1 MNERT
6 SIMGRMFL
14 LFGLILLL
22 PCAILLQILRIN
34 VIEGDGL
41 RELWTTQAI
50 DYISIPA
57 QRGNIYDANGSL
69 LATNSVIYK
78 VAVDPRAPGTT
89 SEQLERVSKVLS
101 EHTGRSFSYYRNRI
115 QNSSDSRYIILERSV
130 NVQAYEDLR
139 ELGIRGVI
147 LEEEYR
153 RNYNFGTL
161 SAQVL
166 GFVNHNIDGMSGL
179 ESRYNTILKGN
190 DGLQQVRKDRQNR
203 IFSYVG
209 APRKLPRQGHSLH
222 TTLNTFIQAITE
234 EELEAGIIRHR
245 AKYGTA
251 IIMDPKTGAI
261 KAMANYP
268 TYDPNNPATIDSENR
283 RNFAVAD
290 IIEPGSTF
298 KLVTAIAAV
307 EQGVVGFD
315 EIFVTPDDGR
325 KIIHGQMMRDHDPLG
340 TLNFTGVFAKSS
352 NIATSEIAMRMEPN
366 TFYQYARNMGFGT
379 PTNIDLPNELGGR
392 LQRPFEWS
400 LVTLPWM
407 SIGYEIQATPI
418 QILQAYGAF
427 ANGGM
432 MMRPFIVDRIT
443 DEFGNTVDK
452 TRPNAVR
459 QIAKKETINKLLPVF
474 EEVVTDSGTA
484 GWASVDGLRIAG
496 KTGTAQKYIDGRYQT
511 AYRASFA
518 GFFPVDDPKYVM
530 LVILDEP
537 RSSIY
542 GGFTAGSIF
551 KEIAKRIAGLDNQI
565 QRTLSKDSGTIVEAD
580 TRTVPLVEGL
590 KSENARLIL
599 KQNRIPV
606 TTTGSGTYVLEQSPS
621 AGELLNENTPLNLK
635 LGEVRSDSIPDGF
648 ARIPNMRGMNMRQAT
663 ALLLDKGLNI
673 ETIGSGTIYTQFP
686 RQGDLMRQGRTVT
699 VRGRAQSMQQA
710 TVAVINK

>member
-6 SIMGRMFL
+6 SMMGRMFML
-14 LFGLILLL
+14 LGLILLL
-22 PCAILLQILRIN
+22 PVAILMQTLRIN

-41 RELWTTQAI
+41 RELWTSQAI

-69 LATNSVIYK
+69 LATNSVTYK
-78 VAVDPRAPGTT
+78 VAVDPLAPGTT
-89 SEQLERVSKVLS
+89 AEQLGNVTKVLS
-101 EHTGRSFSYYRNRI
+101 SHTGQSVSHYRNRI
-115 QNSSDSRYIILERSV
+115 QSTPRSRYIVLERSV
-130 NVQAYEDLR
+130 SVHAYEDLK

-179 ESRYNTILKGN
+179 EARYNTALKGN

-209 APRKLPRQGHSLH
+209 APRKLPRQGYSLH
-222 TTLNTFIQAITE
+222 TTIDAFIQAITE
-234 EELEAGIIRHR
+234 EELEAGIKRHR

-251 IIMDPKTGAI
+251 IVLDPKTGAI

-307 EQGVVGFD
+307 EQGAVDFN
-315 EIFVTPDDGR
+315 EIFETPENGR
-325 KIIHGQMMRDHDPLG
+325 KMIHGQMMRDHDPLG
-340 TLNFTGVFAKSS
+340 NLDFTAVFAKSS

-400 LVTLPWM
+400 RVTLPWM
-407 SIGYEIQATPI
+407 SIGYEVQVTPI
-418 QILQAYGAF
+418 QIVQAYAAF

-432 MMRPFIVDRIT
+432 MMRPYVVDRIT
-443 DEFGNTVDK
+443 DELGNIVQK
-452 TRPNAVR
+452 TKPNPVR
-459 QIAKKETINKLLPVF
+459 QIAKKETIEKLLPVF
-474 EEVVTDSGTA
+474 EQVVTDSGTA

-496 KTGTAQKYIDGRYQT
+496 KTGTAQKFIDGSYQSS
-511 AYRASFA
+511 YRASFA
-518 GFFPVDDPKYVM
+518 GFFPVDNPRYVM

-551 KEIAKRIAGLDNQI
+551 KEMAIRIVGLDNDI
-565 QRTLSKDSGTIVEAD
+565 QRSLLPDAAAIASGDIRIA
-580 TRTVPLVEGL
+580 PFVEGL
-590 KSENARLIL
+590 NKEDARLIL
-599 KQNRIPV
+599 HQNNIPV
-606 TTTGSGTYVLEQSPS
+606 TTTGRGNFVLEQAPA
-621 AGELLNENTPLNLK
+621 AGEKLNGNTPLKLK
-635 LGEVRSDSIPDGF
+635 LGEVMPDSIPDGF
-648 ARIPNMRGMNMRQAT
+648 ARIPNLRGMNMRQAT
-663 ALLLDKGLNI
+663 SLLLKKGLNI

-686 RQGDLMRQGRTVT
+686 REGDLMRQGRIVT

-710 TVAVINK
+710 TIAATK

>member
-6 SIMGRMFL
+6 SMMGRMFML
-14 LFGLILLL
+14 LGLILLL
-22 PCAILLQILRIN
+22 PVAILMQTLRIN

-41 RELWTTQAI
+41 RELWTSQAI

-69 LATNSVIYK
+69 LATNSVTYK
-78 VAVDPRAPGTT
+78 VAVDPLAPGTT
-89 SEQLERVSKVLS
+89 AEQLGNVTKVLS
-101 EHTGRSFSYYRNRI
+101 SHTGQSVSHYRNRI
-115 QNSSDSRYIILERSV
+115 QSTPRSRYIVLERSV
-130 NVQAYEDLR
+130 SVHAYEDLK

-179 ESRYNTILKGN
+179 EARYNTALKGN

-209 APRKLPRQGHSLH
+209 APRKLPRQGYSLH
-222 TTLNTFIQAITE
+222 TTIDAFIQAITE
-234 EELEAGIIRHR
+234 EELEAGIKRHR

-251 IIMDPKTGAI
+251 IVLDPKTGAI

-307 EQGVVGFD
+307 EQGAVDFN
-315 EIFVTPDDGR
+315 EIFETPENGR
-325 KIIHGQMMRDHDPLG
+325 KMIHGQMMRDHDPLG
-340 TLNFTGVFAKSS
+340 NLDFTAVFAKSS

-400 LVTLPWM
+400 RVTLPWM
-407 SIGYEIQATPI
+407 SIGYEVQVTPI
-418 QILQAYGAF
+418 QIVQAYAAF

-432 MMRPFIVDRIT
+432 MMRPYVVDRIT
-443 DEFGNTVDK
+443 DELGNIVEK
-452 TRPNAVR
+452 TKPNPVR
-459 QIAKKETINKLLPVF
+459 QIAKKETIEKLLPVF
-474 EEVVTDSGTA
+474 EQVVTDSGTA

-496 KTGTAQKYIDGRYQT
+496 KTGTAQKFIDGSYQSS
-511 AYRASFA
+511 YRASFA
-518 GFFPVDDPKYVM
+518 GFFPVDNPRYVM

-551 KEIAKRIAGLDNQI
+551 KEMAIRIVGLDNDI
-565 QRTLSKDSGTIVEAD
+565 QRSLLPDAAAIASGDIRIA
-580 TRTVPLVEGL
+580 PFVEGL
-590 KSENARLIL
+590 NKEDARLIL
-599 KQNRIPV
+599 HQNNIPV
-606 TTTGSGTYVLEQSPS
+606 TTTGRGNFVLEQAPA
-621 AGELLNENTPLNLK
+621 AGEKLNGNTPLKLK
-635 LGEVRSDSIPDGF
+635 LGEVMPDSIPDGF
-648 ARIPNMRGMNMRQAT
+648 ARIPNLRGMNMRQAT
-663 ALLLDKGLNI
+663 SLLLKKGLNI

-686 RQGDLMRQGRTVT
+686 REGDLMRQGRIVT

-710 TVAVINK
+710 TIAATK